1 MKEMEHKEWIDNY
14 EDDFEKLT
22 SEIGDLKYDAL
33 EIFLSLLSEKIAE
46 DAMKDKARG
55 RDKLGNSLENC
66 AHNLKEASRNIQNAW
81 IICEPYMPL
90 NEDSKNK

>member
-1 MKEMEHKEWIDNY
+1 MQHKDWIKGY
-14 EDDFEKLT
+14 ENDFEKLAT
-22 SEIGDLKYDAL
+22 EIGDLKYDVL
-33 EIFLSLLSEKIAE
+33 EKFLSLLSEKIEE
-46 DAMKDKARG
+46 DAVKDKARG